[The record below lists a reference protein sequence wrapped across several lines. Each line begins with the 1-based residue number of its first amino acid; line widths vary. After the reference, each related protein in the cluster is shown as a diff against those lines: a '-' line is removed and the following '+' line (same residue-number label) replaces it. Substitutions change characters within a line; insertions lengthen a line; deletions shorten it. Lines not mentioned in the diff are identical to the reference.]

1 MTDAIKLAINALQA
15 INPAFIC
22 DNAHHAKKDQHGYAS
37 ECPIVAR
44 HEAALAALRA
54 QPAEPLVF
62 GMRGPKM
69 TFTIGNQSFTLDYE
83 PETTDE
89 YVFMGNMLKAAIAKL
104 PLGVK
109 IGAQPDHSE
118 LVKRLRNFDFGS
130 SDVDQ
135 WIEIMDEAADA
146 LEGKAIGAQP
156 DHSEQHLGMVAAAR
170 AVVERWDTPLWKD
183 APATAGF
190 INRLRDALPPAIGET
205 ME

>member
-1 MTDAIKLAINALQA
+1 MTLPTNFEHVVRRIRACESEV
-15 INPAFIC
+15 PAQIVME
-22 DNAHHAKKDQHGYAS
+22 HAMRKYAQ
-37 ECPIVAR
+37 ECVD
-44 HEAALAALRA
+44 AALSALRA

-89 YVFMGNMLKAAIAKL
+89 YVFMGNMLKAAISKL

-118 LVKRLRNFDFGS
+118 
-130 SDVDQ
+130 
-135 WIEIMDEAADA
+135 
-146 LEGKAIGAQP
+146 
-156 DHSEQHLGMVAAAR
+156 QHLEMVAAAR

-190 INRLRDALPPAIGET
+190 INRLRDALPPAIEGKL
-205 ME
+205 

>member
-118 LVKRLRNFDFGS
+118 
-130 SDVDQ
+130 
-135 WIEIMDEAADA
+135 
-146 LEGKAIGAQP
+146 
-156 DHSEQHLGMVAAAR
+156 QHLELVSAAR

-190 INRLRDALPPAIGET
+190 INRLRDALPAIEGKL
-205 ME
+205 